1 MANRSVLVTNGQQM
15 QQRSRLVTDTETWN
29 SVSVTVPE
37 GLFGRNAVVITN
49 NIVLDAKDIDFE
61 FTLPF
66 DDDTE
71 ANESEL
77 ILYNLT
83 WDTINRFVYNNPITI
98 MAGYKED
105 TGIVCKGFIK
115 KVTSKKEG
123 TDRVTT
129 VKILDDPERQEYAIQ
144 SRTFNAG
151 VTASEILKT
160 LIGLLN
166 MPLAIFEPARDKNF
180 TEAQTVDGGLMENI
194 RKYAAICGISVYINK
209 GQVYARPLTSGD
221 NIHFT
226 ISEATGL
233 IESPEEFFEENRIDM
248 EESGTAEAVTETIH
262 GYKLKMLLQHRIT
275 TASIINLKCYNI
287 DGRFRV
293 RSGQHIFNDS
303 ESITELEV
311 VDA

>member
-1 MANRSVLVTNGQQM
+1 
-15 QQRSRLVTDTETWN
+15 
-29 SVSVTVPE
+29 
-37 GLFGRNAVVITN
+37 
-49 NIVLDAKDIDFE
+49 
-61 FTLPF
+61 
-66 DDDTE
+66 
-71 ANESEL
+71 
-77 ILYNLT
+77 
-83 WDTINRFVYNNPITI
+83 
-98 MAGYKED
+98 
-105 TGIVCKGFIK
+105 
-115 KVTSKKEG
+115 
-123 TDRVTT
+123 
-129 VKILDDPERQEYAIQ
+129 
-144 SRTFNAG
+144 
-151 VTASEILKT
+151 
-160 LIGLLN
+160 

-226 ISEATGL
+226 VSEATGL
-233 IESPEEFFEENRIDM
+233 IESPEEFVEENRIDM
-248 EESGTAEAVTETIH
+248 AESGTAEAVTETIH

-275 TASIINLKCYNI
+275 TASIIDLKCYNI